1 MVRWVAARDG
11 LVDVY
16 RVLAGVVILLL
27 LVILA
32 LAAITARQP
41 LYHVAP
47 DPKLAPASPRA
58 HNAPI

>member
-1 MVRWVAARDG
+1 MTAFSPNERRI
-11 LVDVY
+11 DVY

-41 LYHVAP
+41 LYNVAP